1 MESPKAAQSR
11 FSSQQF
17 LFLLSS
23 FTGISSFRVQIRL
36 VYKVVREW
44 RRYSI
49 DVTSE
54 GGSREGKFSRNFV
67 IAVGRTGFSDCA
79 NRCLP
84 GCILLQLRFSLPFLP
99 LARFSRRRVQ
109 FLARWRRTVVRA
121 CPNSHTRSFV
131 SVYQTTRRF
140 RHYRIMANGRVMC
153 TEAAVAALG
162 EHGAAW
168 NSTEATRSTMSSP

>member
-1 MESPKAAQSR
+1 MVGKR
-11 FSSQQF
+11 
-17 LFLLSS
+17 
-23 FTGISSFRVQIRL
+23 
-36 VYKVVREW
+36 

-49 DVTSE
+49 NVTSE
-54 GGSREGKFSRNFV
+54 GGSRIGKFSRNFV

-99 LARFSRRRVQ
+99 LARFSRRRVE
-109 FLARWRRTVVRA
+109 FLARRRQTVVRA

-131 SVYQTTRRF
+131 SVYQAARRF
-140 RHYRIMANGRVMC
+140 RHYRIMADGRVMC
-153 TEAAVAALG
+153 TEPAVAPLG